1 MIRTGHK
8 CVEDARRELVK
19 HGFTIVHTP
28 PGTALKWVHPAEF
41 KRRNRRE
48 LAVAIERRARSTVFT
63 IVDYPAVS
71 LNGTPTTLELA
82 LES

>member
-19 HGFTIVHTP
+19 HGFTIVHTA
-28 PGTALKWVHPAEF
+28 PGTPLKWVHPSEF

-48 LAVAIERRARSTVFT
+48 LAVAIERRARSMAFT
-63 IVDYPAVS
+63 IVDYPVTPPS
-71 LNGTPTTLELA
+71 GTPATLELA